1 MSVSTE
7 ATNNETFQSL
17 GLSASILQALVEAGY
32 ENPTPIQQQTIPSLI
47 EGRDLVGRAQTGT
60 GKTAAFAL
68 PLLNKLDPNN
78 KNVQAIVLAPTRELA
93 IQVAESI
100 EMYAKH
106 MDNANVLAVYGGQ
119 HIGLQLNK
127 LRRNVQIVV
136 GTPGRVMDHLRR
148 GTLKLDNVQTLVL
161 DEADE
166 MLRMGFID
174 DVEWILDKTPETRQT
189 ALFSAT
195 MPAEIMR
202 IARRH
207 LKDPVNVEIKQTTV
221 AAIEQRFI
229 RVNHRQKFDTLR
241 RILESEERDGVLVFA
256 RTRADAAALTD
267 QLNTTGFA
275 AESLHGD
282 MNQQQREHVT
292 NRFKEGRVD
301 IVVGTDVA
309 ARGLDVD
316 HITHVINYD
325 VPNDT
330 DTYVHRIGR
339 TGRAGRSGIAI
350 IFITAKEMRSINNIE
365 RATKQTIKPMTIP
378 TNADIATRRIENL
391 KDKIRSTLA
400 LTDVD
405 LEFQYR
411 IVKELAEEEIH
422 MTQIAAACAFLAE
435 GPVKPAF
442 TTEAPPVDEFRE
454 RSNRSDRGTRGERPE
469 RGERPTASRNVARE
483 PGEIEAGMTR
493 LFISGGARDGFR
505 PADIVGAIASESDI
519 PGYCIGS
526 ITIDDRATLVE
537 LPQEHESKVLNAM
550 RSAQIRGRAVE
561 VRLATS
567 SDRVAPTGGRPRPS
581 SKPNSGGP
589 RKTGSAPRYKG
600 KKKS

>member
-1 MSVSTE
+1 MSASTP
-7 ATNNETFQSL
+7 ETFESFQSL
-17 GLSASILQALVEAGY
+17 GLSAPILQAITEVGY
-32 ENPTPIQQQTIPSLI
+32 DKPSPIQQQTIPSLL
-47 EGRDLVGRAQTGT
+47 EGRDVVGRAQTGT
-60 GKTAAFAL
+60 GKTAAFSL
-68 PLLNKLDPNN
+68 PLLQRLDPQNR
-78 KNVQAIVLAPTRELA
+78 NVQAIVLAPTRELA

-100 EMYAKH
+100 ESYAKH
-106 MDNANVLAVYGGQ
+106 LNNANVLAVYGGQ

-148 GTLKLDNVQTLVL
+148 GTLKLDHVQMLVL

-195 MPAEIMR
+195 MPPEIMR

-207 LKDPVNVEIKQTTV
+207 LKDPVSVEIKQTSV

-229 RVNHRQKFDTLR
+229 RVNGRQKFDTLR
-241 RILESEERDGVLVFA
+241 RILESEQRDGVLVFA
-256 RTRADAAALTD
+256 RTRADAAQLTD
-267 QLNTTGFA
+267 QLVANGFA

-339 TGRAGRSGIAI
+339 TGRAGRSGVAI
-350 IFITAKEMRSINNIE
+350 IFITAREMRSLNVIE
-365 RATKQTIKPMTIP
+365 RATRQPIKPMAIP
-378 TNADIATRRIENL
+378 TNADIAARRIENI
-391 KDKIRSTLA
+391 KDKIRQTLA
-400 LTDVD
+400 NED
-405 LEFQYR
+405 LEFHYR
-411 IVKELAEEEIH
+411 IVKELAEEELH

-435 GPVKPAF
+435 GPLKPAF
-442 TTEAPPVDEFRE
+442 TAEPEPVPELRE
-454 RSNRSDRGTRGERPE
+454 RGQRGERGQRPE
-469 RGERPTASRNVARE
+469 RGPRPERGASRNAPRD
-483 PGEIEAGMTR
+483 PAEIEAGMTR

-519 PGYCIGS
+519 PGYSIGS

-537 LPQEHESKVLNAM
+537 LPLEYESKVLSSM

-561 VRLATS
+561 VRLATPN
-567 SDRVAPTGGRPRPS
+567 DRVSPTGGRPRS
-581 SKPNSGGP
+581 AKPGANP

-600 KKKS
+600 KKKP